1 MDRST
6 DEAADPTARNEGSNW
21 LMELFKHM
29 YAGYMFGT
37 QAEPGMANLGT
48 EQYAPLPADQRQA
61 NAGLQRYVPG
71 LSYTQGQVD
80 ALSRKYSLDYAP
92 HDLVGAAGAGKSTTG
107 RGLVLQQFSKTGLAR
122 EGRSCLTGA
131 ASSCATW
138 EAGKNVAGSGALLQ
152 SVLHVVRTDSWVQ
165 VDADL
170 RKGAIRVANLNGG
183 MRGRKRLATRSGVLV
198 VHESRP
204 RSTLPVAALG
214 HR

>member
-92 HDLVGAAGAGKSTTG
+92 HDLVGAAG
-107 RGLVLQQFSKTGLAR
+107 R
-122 EGRSCLTGA
+122 
-131 ASSCATW
+131 
-138 EAGKNVAGSGALLQ
+138 
-152 SVLHVVRTDSWVQ
+152 
-165 VDADL
+165 
-170 RKGAIRVANLNGG
+170 
-183 MRGRKRLATRSGVLV
+183 LV
-198 VHESRP
+198 VVPFRGDVVPGEIGRAQVVLLRRSFRRHPLETTQGVARIFQKPVDVLALVFRP
-204 RSTLPVAALG
+204 PARYLVRPFQIS
-214 HR
+214 